1 MQQTILTSDER
12 HRFDEQ
18 LEMILAELPE
28 SIHRLLEEVP
38 LIVEDTPG
46 PASSGVPKR
55 NFFEL
60 LRDFFFASVGLHPR
74 TGTRMPA
81 RMVIYRESILNQ
93 AKHSDSSVMQD
104 ELRKEIRAA
113 ITCELERH
121 HRSK

>member
-1 MQQTILTSDER
+1 MDEPSITAGER

-18 LEMILAELPE
+18 LEVVLAELPE

-38 LIVEDTPG
+38 LIVEDIPG
-46 PASSGVPKR
+46 PAFSEVPKR

-60 LRDFFFASVGLHPR
+60 LRDFFFAWGGLYPR

-81 RMVIYRESILNQ
+81 RMVIYREVILTQ
-93 AKHSDSSVMQD
+93 AKNSDGGAMQD
-104 ELRKEIRAA
+104 KLRKEIRTA
-113 ITCELERH
+113 IACELERH